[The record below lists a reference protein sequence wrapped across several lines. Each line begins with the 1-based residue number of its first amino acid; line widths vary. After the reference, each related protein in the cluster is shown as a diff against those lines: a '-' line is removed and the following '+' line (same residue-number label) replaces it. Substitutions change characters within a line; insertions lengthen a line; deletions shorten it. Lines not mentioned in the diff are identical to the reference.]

1 MSKMAIAVDSV
12 TPRVDILE
20 LSQIHDNILQTAGV
34 EFMERV
40 NRLHG
45 FLTAFNV
52 LPTKRASQFGELHH
66 TFCAVLLIIHDKY
79 DGQFSLSIRTLSELT
94 KLPIGSGLVSYLDE
108 MVAATLLDRDGGDY
122 QFLHVLKQACRHLT
136 IEEVISA

>member
-1 MSKMAIAVDSV
+1 M
-12 TPRVDILE
+12 RYVDILE
-20 LSQIHDNILQTAGV
+20 LSQLHENILHKAGV
-34 EFMERV
+34 ELIERT

-66 TFCAVLLIIHDKY
+66 MFCAVLLVIHDNY
-79 DGQFSLSIRTLSELT
+79 DGKFSLSTRTLSELA
-94 KLPIGSGLVSYLDE
+94 KLPIGSGLVSYLDA
-108 MVAATLLDRDGGDY
+108 MVTATLLDQDDSEY
-122 QFLHVLKQACRHLT
+122 TFLNVLKQACRHLT